1 MIVKKIENPKKSSTK
16 ATRIGRLADY
26 IVNPQT
32 ENANEKCEYSGGRG
46 FLTDSHDG
54 RKAEMI
60 ALSAEAVRSKDTVT
74 HYLLSW
80 RAGEHPSPTQVEEA
94 VSIFLREL
102 GLSEHQAIYGLHLDT
117 DNYHLHILVNRVHPD
132 SLKVIK
138 PNKGF
143 DIEAGHRAI
152 ARIEHVQG
160 WEREQN
166 GRYWVLENGELG
178 REHIDAEKA
187 REPVQSKRD
196 IENRT
201 GEKSAVRIAIEDAA
215 PIIKSVAS
223 WKELHEKLA
232 AKGMRYVKTGS
243 GATIFVGEVGVKAS
257 QVDREA
263 SLSKVQKRLGLYE
276 PPISQLQVVVRTP
289 EPIMKDTPG
298 WKGYI
303 SLRKSHYAS
312 SAAARLVMT
321 QRHEAERMQ
330 LAAEQK
336 KRKGKVLCGDWK
348 GRGDQLNALKS
359 VVAAEHAAEKAAL
372 REKQKLQREQLRKQ
386 YRPFPDFEQ
395 WLREQQRPELAEDW
409 RHRASEPQFMEGDTS
424 EPPTSRDIRSYM
436 AEVYGN
442 QVHYTCKD
450 EVGRGIGV
458 SFVDRGREIAIYDWR
473 SRDNV
478 LAAMQL
484 AAQKWGGFKVSG
496 SPEYT
501 AMCVKLAAEYGFRIS
516 NPELQESIRQERQRI
531 QDARAQ
537 AMKSEQLKQF
547 ETYHDAVGADRY
559 RVTSIKMRENG
570 EKMTFI
576 LDKQDGVTKGFTPE
590 EIAQRIPEMRGLQR
604 RGENLYYTPLSDSK
618 HYILIDDMSRTKL
631 EYLIQDGYRPAVVLE
646 SSPGNYQAIIT
657 VPKLGTPHDKD
668 VGNRLAE
675 RLNREY
681 GDPKL
686 SGCIHP
692 HRAPGFENRKLK
704 HQKADGSYPE
714 VRLIKAER
722 RDCGNTLDISREID
736 AEYRQQVE
744 LNKAQQPTRMRKLAL
759 AVDGSAVDAYQKHYR
774 DVLKRQMGGQV
785 DLSRVDSMIALR
797 LRVTGHSRGDIENA
811 LRLCAPA
818 TREKDGGRNWDDYAQ
833 RTARYAFSPAGDR
846 RASDLEKYRLQW
858 RKLERHG
865 EGQREDDEQVFRKQK
880 AERGGSDLTM

>member
-26 IVNPQT
+26 IVNPQA

-46 FLTDSHDG
+46 FLTDSHNG

-80 RAGEHPSPTQVEEA
+80 RAGEHPSPAQVEEA
-94 VSIFLREL
+94 VSIVLREL
-102 GLSEHQAIYGLHLDT
+102 GLAEHQAIYGLHLDT

-178 REHIDAEKA
+178 REHINAGKT
-187 REPVQSKRD
+187 REPDQSKRD
-196 IENRT
+196 MENRT
-201 GEKSAVRIAIEDAA
+201 GEKSAARIAIEDAA
-215 PIIKSVAS
+215 PILKQAS
-223 WKELHEKLA
+223 NWQQLHKELA

-243 GATIFVGEVGVKAS
+243 GAIIFVGEVGVKAS
-257 QVDREA
+257 QADREA
-263 SLSKVQKRLGLYE
+263 SLSKMQKRLGLYE
-276 PPISQLQVVVRTP
+276 PPALPEHVVGRAP
-289 EPIMKDTPG
+289 EPIKKNVSG
-298 WKGYI
+298 WPTYI
-303 SLRKSHYAS
+303 NDRKAHYANKS
-312 SAAARLVMT
+312 AARLALM
-321 QRHEAERMQ
+321 QRQEVERMQ

-336 KRKGKVLCGDWK
+336 VKKASVLGGDWR
-348 GRGDQLNALKS
+348 GRGDQLNALRS
-359 VVAAEHAAEKAAL
+359 VVAAEHASEKAAL
-372 REKQKLQREQLRKQ
+372 RENQKLQREHLRAQ
-386 YRPFPDFEQ
+386 YRAFPDFEQ
-395 WLREQQRPELAEDW
+395 WLREQRRPELAEEW
-409 RHRASEPQFMEGDTS
+409 RYRASEPQFMEGDTV
-424 EPPTSRDIRSYM
+424 EPPIPRDIRSYM
-436 AEVYGN
+436 PEIYGN
-442 QVHYTCKD
+442 QVHYTRKD
-450 EVGRGIGV
+450 AMGQGIDV
-458 SFVDRGREIAIYDWR
+458 SFVDKGREIAIYDWR
-473 SRDNV
+473 SRDSV

-484 AAQKWGGFKVSG
+484 SAQKWGGFKVSG
-496 SPEYT
+496 SAEYK

-516 NPELQESIRQERQRI
+516 NPELQESMRHERQRI
-531 QDARAQ
+531 HEAREQ
-537 AMKSEQLKQF
+537 AMKSQQLKQF
-547 ETYHDAVGADRY
+547 ERYHVAVGADRY

-576 LDKQDGVTKGFTPE
+576 LDKQDGVTKGFAPA

-631 EYLIQDGYRPAVVLE
+631 EHLIQDGYRPAVVLE

-692 HRAPGFENRKLK
+692 HRAPGFENRKPK
-704 HQKADGSYPE
+704 HQQADGSYPE

-722 RDCGNTLDISREID
+722 RECGSALDLSREID
-736 AEYRQQVE
+736 AEYQQAA
-744 LNKAQQPTRMRKLAL
+744 LNGAQQPTRMQKLVL
-759 AVDGSAVDAYQKHYR
+759 AGGGSAVDAYQKHYQ
-774 DVLKRQMGGQV
+774 DVLKRQKAGEL
-785 DLSRVDSMIALR
+785 DLSRVDSMIAVR
-797 LRVTGHSRGDIENA
+797 MRVTGHGEADIEWA
-811 LRLCAPA
+811 LLQCAPG
-818 TREKDGGRNWDDYAQ
+818 TRQVDEGRNWADYAK
-833 RTARYAFSPAGDR
+833 RTARFAFSAAGDR
-846 RASDLEKYRLQW
+846 QAFDLGKYRRQW
-858 RKLERHG
+858 ERLEG
-865 EGQREDDEQVFRKQK
+865 REQLDREIDKQVQRKQQ
-880 AERGGSDLTM
+880 EMTRNLPGPGM